1 MLKRLLN
8 ALRTRGTLMFF
19 IRPFVKIG
27 VYHFRNSRAIRNI
40 VEIADQQI
48 SNGSIVT
55 TTAAAKRFKKSIVYV
70 DIGARGGSQEA
81 TKDFNE
87 LLHFVVFDA
96 DPESNSKLQD
106 DFKNLKVTVVNN
118 AISDSDSK
126 RTLFL
131 TETRACSS
139 LLEPSG
145 HSLSL
150 RGGNSRDNSRF
161 KVEKEI
167 VIKTQ
172 TLSKSIPIEIK
183 CIDIL
188 KIDIQGLEYEAIS
201 GLGLFRPFLICV
213 ECSTIELYLGQKSVF
228 HVGAQLEKLGYMPL
242 KFMEI
247 QLVPKTLAKYQS
259 CISVHGDVIFVP
271 NNSAQGRAIIEQ
283 DIEKWFTS
291 LCMHGYMDFALWQI
305 EELKISKPPLV
316 TQTEELLR
324 NS

>member
-1 MLKRLLN
+1 
-8 ALRTRGTLMFF
+8 MFF

-55 TTAAAKRFKKSIVYV
+55 TTAAVKRFKNSIVYV

-131 TETRACSS
+131 TENRACSS

-150 RGGNSRDNSRF
+150 RGGNSRDISRF

-283 DIEKWFTS
+283 DIEKWFAS

-324 NS
+324 SS

>member
-1 MLKRLLN
+1 
-8 ALRTRGTLMFF
+8 MFF
-19 IRPFVKIG
+19 IRPFVTIG

-48 SNGSIVT
+48 SNCSIVT
-55 TTAAAKRFKKSIVYV
+55 TTAAAKRFKNSIVYV
-70 DIGARGGSQEA
+70 DIGARGGPQEL

-96 DPESNSKLQD
+96 DPESNSKLQN
-106 DFKNLKVTVVNN
+106 DFKNSKVTVVNN
-118 AISDSDSK
+118 AISDSESK
-126 RTLFL
+126 RTLFV
-131 TETRACSS
+131 TESRANSS
-139 LLEPSG
+139 LLKPSG

-150 RGGNSRDNSRF
+150 RGGNSRDLTRF
-161 KVEKEI
+161 KVEREV
-167 VIKTQ
+167 VIDTQ

-183 CIDIL
+183 YIDIL

-201 GLGLFRPFLICV
+201 GFGLFRPFLICV
-213 ECSTIELYLGQKSVF
+213 ECSTVELYLGQKSVF
-228 HVGAQLEKLGYMPL
+228 EVGVQLEKLGYMPL

-259 CISVHGDVIFVP
+259 CIPVHGDVIFVP
-271 NNSAQGRAIIEQ
+271 NNSVQGRTIIER
-283 DIEKWFTS
+283 DVEKWFAS

-316 TQTEELLR
+316 AETEEILR
-324 NS
+324 RN

>member
-1 MLKRLLN
+1 MI
-8 ALRTRGTLMFF
+8 F

-27 VYHFRNSRAIRNI
+27 IFHFQNSRAIRNI
-40 VEIADQQI
+40 VESADQQI
-48 SNGSIVT
+48 SNRLIFATS
-55 TTAAAKRFKKSIVYV
+55 AAAEKFKNSIIYV
-70 DIGARGGSQEA
+70 DIGARGGSQEI
-81 TKDFNE
+81 TKEFSE

-96 DPESNSKLQD
+96 DPESNSKLQN
-106 DFKNLKVTVVNN
+106 DFKNSKVTVVNN

-131 TETRACSS
+131 TESRACSS

-150 RGGNSRDNSRF
+150 RGGNSRDLTRF
-161 KVEKEI
+161 QVEREI
-167 VIKTQ
+167 VIDTQ

-183 CIDIL
+183 FIDIL

-213 ECSTIELYLGQKSVF
+213 ECSTVELYLGQKSVF
-228 HVGAQLEKLGYMPL
+228 DVGAQLEKLGYMPL

-259 CISVHGDVIFVP
+259 CIPVHGDVIFVP
-271 NNSAQGRAIIEQ
+271 NNSVQGRAIIER
-283 DIEKWFTS
+283 DVEKWFAA

-305 EELKISKPPLV
+305 EELKIPKPALI

-324 NS
+324 KS

>member
-1 MLKRLLN
+1 MI
-8 ALRTRGTLMFF
+8 F

-27 VYHFRNSRAIRNI
+27 IFHFQNSRAIRNI
-40 VEIADQQI
+40 VESTDQQI
-48 SNGSIVT
+48 SNRLIFT
-55 TTAAAKRFKKSIVYV
+55 TSAAAEKFKNSIIYF
-70 DIGARGGSQEA
+70 DIGARGGSQEI
-81 TKDFNE
+81 TKEFSE

-96 DPESNSKLQD
+96 DPESNSKLQN
-106 DFKNLKVTVVNN
+106 DFKNSKVTVVNN

-131 TETRACSS
+131 TESRACSS

-150 RGGNSRDNSRF
+150 RGGNSRDLTRF
-161 KVEKEI
+161 QVEREI
-167 VIKTQ
+167 VIDTQ

-183 CIDIL
+183 FIDIL

-213 ECSTIELYLGQKSVF
+213 ECSTVELYLGQKSVF
-228 HVGAQLEKLGYMPL
+228 DVGAQLEKLGYMPL

-259 CISVHGDVIFVP
+259 CIPVHGDVIFVP
-271 NNSAQGRAIIEQ
+271 NNSAQGRAIIER
-283 DIEKWFTS
+283 DVEKWFAA

-305 EELKISKPPLV
+305 EELKIPKPALI

-324 NS
+324 KS

>member
-1 MLKRLLN
+1 
-8 ALRTRGTLMFF
+8 MFF

-55 TTAAAKRFKKSIVYV
+55 TTAAVKRFKNSIVYV

-150 RGGNSRDNSRF
+150 RGGNSRDISRF

-213 ECSTIELYLGQKSVF
+213 ECSTIELYLGQK
-228 HVGAQLEKLGYMPL
+228 
-242 KFMEI
+242 
-247 QLVPKTLAKYQS
+247 
-259 CISVHGDVIFVP
+259 
-271 NNSAQGRAIIEQ
+271 
-283 DIEKWFTS
+283 
-291 LCMHGYMDFALWQI
+291 
-305 EELKISKPPLV
+305 
-316 TQTEELLR
+316 
-324 NS
+324 

>member
-1 MLKRLLN
+1 MI
-8 ALRTRGTLMFF
+8 F

-27 VYHFRNSRAIRNI
+27 IFHFQNSRAIRNI
-40 VEIADQQI
+40 VESTDQQI
-48 SNGSIVT
+48 SNRLIFT
-55 TTAAAKRFKKSIVYV
+55 TSAAAEKFKNSIIYF
-70 DIGARGGSQEA
+70 DIGARGGSQEI
-81 TKDFNE
+81 TKEFSE

-96 DPESNSKLQD
+96 DPESNSKLQN
-106 DFKNLKVTVVNN
+106 DFKNSKVTVVNN

-131 TETRACSS
+131 TESRACSS

-150 RGGNSRDNSRF
+150 RGGNSRDLTRF
-161 KVEKEI
+161 QVEREI
-167 VIKTQ
+167 VIDTQ

-183 CIDIL
+183 FIDIL

-213 ECSTIELYLGQKSVF
+213 ECSTVELYLGQKSVF
-228 HVGAQLEKLGYMPL
+228 DVGAQLEKLGYMPL

-259 CISVHGDVIFVP
+259 CIPVHGDVIFVP
-271 NNSAQGRAIIEQ
+271 NNSAQGRAIIER
-283 DIEKWFTS
+283 DVEKWFAA

-305 EELKISKPPLV
+305 EELKVPKPALI

-324 NS
+324 KS

>member
-1 MLKRLLN
+1 MI
-8 ALRTRGTLMFF
+8 F

-27 VYHFRNSRAIRNI
+27 IFHFQNSRAIRNI
-40 VEIADQQI
+40 VESTDQQI
-48 SNGSIVT
+48 SNRLIFT
-55 TTAAAKRFKKSIVYV
+55 TSAAAEKFKNSIIYF
-70 DIGARGGSQEA
+70 DIGARGGSQEI
-81 TKDFNE
+81 TKEFSE

-96 DPESNSKLQD
+96 DPESNSKLQN
-106 DFKNLKVTVVNN
+106 DFKNSKVTVVNN

-131 TETRACSS
+131 TESRACSS

-150 RGGNSRDNSRF
+150 RGGNSRDLTRF
-161 KVEKEI
+161 QVEREI
-167 VIKTQ
+167 VIDTQ

-183 CIDIL
+183 FIDIL

-213 ECSTIELYLGQKSVF
+213 ECSTVELYLGQKSVF
-228 HVGAQLEKLGYMPL
+228 DVVAQLEKLGYMPL

-259 CISVHGDVIFVP
+259 CIPVHGDVIFVP
-271 NNSAQGRAIIEQ
+271 NNSAQGRAIIER
-283 DIEKWFTS
+283 DVEKWFAA

-305 EELKISKPPLV
+305 EELKIHKPALI

-324 NS
+324 KS

>member
-1 MLKRLLN
+1 MI
-8 ALRTRGTLMFF
+8 F

-27 VYHFRNSRAIRNI
+27 IFHFQNSRAIRNI
-40 VEIADQQI
+40 VESADQQI
-48 SNGSIVT
+48 SNRLIFATS
-55 TTAAAKRFKKSIVYV
+55 AAAEKFKNSIIYV
-70 DIGARGGSQEA
+70 DIGARGGSQEI
-81 TKDFNE
+81 TKEFSE

-96 DPESNSKLQD
+96 DPESNSKLQN
-106 DFKNLKVTVVNN
+106 DFKNSKVTVVNN

-131 TETRACSS
+131 TESRACSS
-139 LLEPSG
+139 LLEPTG

-150 RGGNSRDNSRF
+150 RGGNSRDLTRF
-161 KVEKEI
+161 QVEREI
-167 VIKTQ
+167 VIDTQ

-183 CIDIL
+183 FIDIL

-213 ECSTIELYLGQKSVF
+213 ECSTVELYLGQKSVF
-228 HVGAQLEKLGYMPL
+228 DVGAQLEKLGYMPL

-259 CISVHGDVIFVP
+259 CIPVHGDVIFVP
-271 NNSAQGRAIIEQ
+271 NNSVQGRAIIER
-283 DIEKWFTS
+283 DVEKWFAA

-305 EELKISKPPLV
+305 EELKIPKPALI

-324 NS
+324 KS

>member
-1 MLKRLLN
+1 MI
-8 ALRTRGTLMFF
+8 F

-27 VYHFRNSRAIRNI
+27 IFHFQNSRAIRNI
-40 VEIADQQI
+40 VESADQQI
-48 SNGSIVT
+48 SNRLIFATS
-55 TTAAAKRFKKSIVYV
+55 AAAEKFKNSIIYV
-70 DIGARGGSQEA
+70 DIGARGGSQEI
-81 TKDFNE
+81 TKEFSE

-96 DPESNSKLQD
+96 DPESNSKLQN
-106 DFKNLKVTVVNN
+106 DFKNSKVTVVNN

-131 TETRACSS
+131 TESRACSS

-150 RGGNSRDNSRF
+150 RGGNSRDLTRF
-161 KVEKEI
+161 QVEREI
-167 VIKTQ
+167 VIDTQ

-183 CIDIL
+183 FIDIL

-213 ECSTIELYLGQKSVF
+213 ECSTVELYLGQKSVF
-228 HVGAQLEKLGYMPL
+228 DVGAQLEKLGYMPL

-259 CISVHGDVIFVP
+259 CIPVHGDVIFVP
-271 NNSAQGRAIIEQ
+271 NNSVQGRAIIER
-283 DIEKWFTS
+283 DVEKWFAA

-305 EELKISKPPLV
+305 EELKIPKPALI

-324 NS
+324 SS

>member
-1 MLKRLLN
+1 MI
-8 ALRTRGTLMFF
+8 F

-27 VYHFRNSRAIRNI
+27 IFHFQNSRAIRNI
-40 VEIADQQI
+40 VESADQQI
-48 SNGSIVT
+48 SNRLIFATS
-55 TTAAAKRFKKSIVYV
+55 AAAEKFKNSIIYV
-70 DIGARGGSQEA
+70 DIGARGGSQEI
-81 TKDFNE
+81 TKEFSE

-96 DPESNSKLQD
+96 DPESNSKLQN
-106 DFKNLKVTVVNN
+106 DFKNSKVTVVNN

-131 TETRACSS
+131 TESRACSS
-139 LLEPSG
+139 LLEPTG

-150 RGGNSRDNSRF
+150 RGGNSRDLTRF
-161 KVEKEI
+161 QVEREI
-167 VIKTQ
+167 VIDTQ

-183 CIDIL
+183 FIDIL

-213 ECSTIELYLGQKSVF
+213 ECSTVELYLGQKSVF
-228 HVGAQLEKLGYMPL
+228 DVGAQLEKLGYMPL

-259 CISVHGDVIFVP
+259 CIPVHGDVIFVP
-271 NNSAQGRAIIEQ
+271 NNSVQGRAIIER
-283 DIEKWFTS
+283 DVEKWFAA

-305 EELKISKPPLV
+305 EELKIPKPALI

-324 NS
+324 SS

>member
-1 MLKRLLN
+1 
-8 ALRTRGTLMFF
+8 MFF
-19 IRPFVKIG
+19 IRPLINIG
-27 VYHFRNSRAIRNI
+27 IYHFQNSRSIRNL

-48 SNGSIVT
+48 SNGSIATT
-55 TTAAAKRFKKSIVYV
+55 TTAAKKFKNSIVYV
-70 DIGARGGSQEA
+70 DIGARGGSQEI

-96 DPESNSKLQD
+96 DPESNSKLQNE
-106 DFKNLKVTVVNN
+106 FKNSKVTVVNN
-118 AISDSDSK
+118 AISDSNSK

-131 TETRACSS
+131 TESRACSS
-139 LLEPSG
+139 LLEPKG

-150 RGGNSRDNSRF
+150 RGGNTRDLARF
-161 KVEKEI
+161 KVESEI
-167 VIKTQ
+167 SINTQ

-183 CIDIL
+183 FIDIL

-213 ECSTIELYLGQKSVF
+213 ECSTVELYLGQKSVF
-228 HVGAQLEKLGYMPL
+228 EVGAKLEKLGYMPL

-259 CISVHGDVIFVP
+259 SIPVHGDVIFVP
-271 NNSAQGRAIIEQ
+271 NNSAQGRTIIER
-283 DIEKWFTS
+283 DVEKWFAS

-305 EELKISKPPLV
+305 EELKIPKPPLV
-316 TQTEELLR
+316 TETEELLR
-324 NS
+324 DS

>member
-1 MLKRLLN
+1 
-8 ALRTRGTLMFF
+8 MFF

-55 TTAAAKRFKKSIVYV
+55 TTTAVKRFKNSIVYV

-150 RGGNSRDNSRF
+150 RGGNSRDISRF

-213 ECSTIELYLGQKSVF
+213 ECSTVELYLGQKSVF

-271 NNSAQGRAIIEQ
+271 NNSVQGRAIIEQ
-283 DIEKWFTS
+283 DTEKWFAS